1 VTAACPAEDELVR
14 MVEGALAAESL
25 SMIEAHVAS
34 CDACGQVIA
43 ELGAL
48 NRTADA
54 RRIGRYQLDRRI
66 AAGGMGEIWAAW
78 DPQLRREIAVKLVR
92 PDRADDGRE
101 RERLLREARA
111 LARLGHPNVLAVHDV
126 GEVDGE
132 VFIATELVEGDTLAS
147 RGGANA
153 DWRQIARLYIQAARG
168 LAAAH
173 ASGLVHRDVKPAN
186 LLLGA
191 DGRVRVADFGLA
203 VRAQTDSPPAASEL
217 PDSPF
222 ESPLESV
229 SITAAGHIAGTPAYM
244 SPEQRLGAPVDAR
257 ADQYALCVAL
267 AESIGGRRPTGDLD
281 AANLVAF
288 FAERRPREPELNALA
303 AVLARGLEPD
313 PDERFPD
320 TGALA
325 DAIEDLVGV
334 RHVSGGTP
342 AIDLRHASMRL
353 PAPMVSLSPPTRPD
367 SSRLSDASKPASAK
381 SRSKS
386 RSESESE
393 SSSKPESKS
402 RSKSRSSSKPE
413 SKSRPEAK
421 SRSESNASATEKPRS
436 RRAGIAFAAAAAA
449 IGFTG
454 VLVATQLGG
463 SDAPRAAIGGNAS
476 AGTRPTATEIVSE
489 SSRGIGIGS
498 GTGDAARLVDIG
510 SGNPS
515 GIEPGNASGSGNAPD
530 TAPSKPGV
538 GASKPIPLRPKHG
551 ASAPTT
557 ADSSGRTPTTTPT
570 SGTPATG
577 TPATGTGT
585 PTGTGAPPTTGTGA
599 PTSGSPPPSA
609 DTTAEVM
616 KLLGEIPKT
625 ILRRDV
631 KACRALLAKAP
642 ANVHP
647 TFHNMLDTY
656 RASCTMMAGDCAK
669 GTAILAKVE
678 PNPGGKVA
686 PDIKAR
692 WVESQ
697 VNMYCPIEGS
707 LDTRLTRMWAQLDAF
722 TSVGTHSIAWCN
734 VVLPP
739 ARKAATEV
747 TDPKAKQLAA
757 KILRRLA
764 SCVASAGRCD
774 EARQLW
780 QLSLDTDASRAP
792 STPALGSC
800 P

>member
-1 VTAACPAEDELVR
+1 VTACPAEDELVR

-25 SMIEAHVAS
+25 SMIEAHVAA
-34 CDACGQVIA
+34 CDTCGQVIA

-66 AAGGMGEIWAAW
+66 AAGGMGEVWAAW
-78 DPQLRREIAVKLVR
+78 DPQLRRDIAVKLVR
-92 PDRADDGRE
+92 PDRDNGRE

-132 VFIATELVEGDTLAS
+132 VFIATELVAGDTLAS

-153 DWRQIARLYIQAARG
+153 DWRQLARLYVQAARG

-173 ASGLVHRDVKPAN
+173 ACGLVHRDVKPAN

-222 ESPLESV
+222 ESPHESV

-281 AANLVAF
+281 GPSLVAF
-288 FAERRPREPELNALA
+288 FAERRPREPELNGLA
-303 AVLARGLEPD
+303 AVLARGLELD

-325 DAIEDLVGV
+325 DAIEDLVGT

-342 AIDLRHASMRL
+342 AIDLRQASMRL
-353 PAPMVSLSPPTRPD
+353 PAPMVSLSLPASSAPPTKPD
-367 SSRLSDASKPASAK
+367 SASKQSTK
-381 SRSKS
+381 SKS
-386 RSESESE
+386 ESGDST
-393 SSSKPESKS
+393 
-402 RSKSRSSSKPE
+402 R
-413 SKSRPEAK
+413 A
-421 SRSESNASATEKPRS
+421 PRS
-436 RRAGIAFAAAAAA
+436 RRVGIAIAAAAAA
-449 IGFTG
+449 VGFAG
-454 VLVATQLGG
+454 VFVATKWLREPPQLGET
-463 SDAPRAAIGGNAS
+463 ANAA
-476 AGTRPTATEIVSE
+476 TRPTATEIIS
-489 SSRGIGIGS
+489 
-498 GTGDAARLVDIG
+498 
-510 SGNPS
+510 
-515 GIEPGNASGSGNAPD
+515 IEPGRGSGATRPTSDLGSGSIEIVPGTGIGDGSSRATGIAPA
-530 TAPSKPGV
+530 TAGSGRANLGTAAGSADASLGTGRPPTPGAGAAGPTVGTSKPT
-538 GASKPIPLRPKHG
+538 RPKAG
-551 ASAPTT
+551 SSDPT
-557 ADSSGRTPTTTPT
+557 ADSSGMPT
-570 SGTPATG
+570 
-577 TPATGTGT
+577 TGT
-585 PTGTGAPPTTGTGA
+585 PTTGTPTTGTPTTGTPPTGTPTTGTPTTGTPPGA
-599 PTSGSPPPSA
+599 PTT
-609 DTTAEVM
+609 DTNAEVM
-616 KLLGEIPKT
+616 KLLGEIPKV

-631 KACRALLAKAP
+631 KACRALLATAP
-642 ANVHP
+642 PNVHP
-647 TFHNMLDTY
+647 TFHNMLEMY
-656 RASCTMMAGDCAK
+656 RSSCTMMAGDCAK
-669 GTAILAKVE
+669 GTAMLANVE
-678 PNPGGKVA
+678 PNPGAKA
-686 PDIKAR
+686 PPDSKAR

-697 VNMYCPIEGS
+697 VNMYCPIEGA
-707 LDTRLTRMWAQLDAF
+707 LQTRLTRMFAQLDAF
-722 TSVGTHSIAWCN
+722 TTSIAWCN
-734 VVLPP
+734 AVLPH
-739 ARKAATEV
+739 ARKAASEV
-747 TDPKAKQLAA
+747 TDPQAKQLEA

-764 SCVASAGRCD
+764 SCVASANRCD
-774 EARQLW
+774 EARELW
-780 QLSLDTDASRAP
+780 QLSLDLDASRAP